1 LKFLVNTGETIQIN
15 PHRAKQNLNIS
26 NSGYTSGYSR
36 ASLSGEPLLGGWMTR
51 LLKHSLEDPDFEDM
65 SDEEKERRLKEFAL
79 TELFSGGF
87 EKKERCLE

>member
-1 LKFLVNTGETIQIN
+1 
-15 PHRAKQNLNIS
+15 
-26 NSGYTSGYSR
+26 
-36 ASLSGEPLLGGWMTR
+36 MTR

-79 TELFSGGF
+79 TELFSGVL

>member
-1 LKFLVNTGETIQIN
+1 
-15 PHRAKQNLNIS
+15 
-26 NSGYTSGYSR
+26 
-36 ASLSGEPLLGGWMTR
+36 MTR